1 MSNTYYVGEKGD
13 EIADYSYNYKL
24 GTTTIKSTSKFYYG
38 TGEVEE
44 ASASTPAT
52 R

>member
-1 MSNTYYVGEKGD
+1 MTRSSALKTRTPATVDTKIMSDTYYVGEKGD

-24 GTTTIKSTSKFYYG
+24 GTTT
-38 TGEVEE
+38 
-44 ASASTPAT
+44 